1 MRSESTQE
9 LRKLLDEYM
18 RRIEERLQRIE
29 MMLQAQF
36 GPIKTEKDL
45 DQVYEQVKDRLGM
58 TTIKILRQQLGMSLD
73 QFLAR
78 FRDYL
83 MRNYEL
89 YPGGDEGIV
98 LNGVVH
104 GVVRKKPR

>member
-1 MRSESTQE
+1 
-9 LRKLLDEYM
+9 
-18 RRIEERLQRIE
+18 
-29 MMLQAQF
+29 
-36 GPIKTEKDL
+36 
-45 DQVYEQVKDRLGM
+45 
-58 TTIKILRQQLGMSLD
+58 MSPD